1 MPLAKTAKHLSFKQ
15 MTESNT
21 TSPAPI
27 LALPADLIFGAR
39 IRATAESTGANV
51 LIAKNPADL
60 IEKAAAQPRL
70 IILDLDRRGLE
81 IGAVIPA
88 LKAASSAP
96 ILAYVAHTETMKI
109 QQAKQAGADKVI
121 ARGAFANQLAEL
133 LKLY

>member
-1 MPLAKTAKHLSFKQ
+1 MPLAKTLKYLSLKQ

-81 IGAVIPA
+81 IAATIAA
-88 LKAASSAP
+88 LKAATSAT
-96 ILAYVAHTETMKI
+96 ILAYVSHVQTDAI
-109 QQAKQAGADKVI
+109 QEAKKAGADKVI